1 MPDKNFW
8 QGKKVLVTGHTGF
21 KGSWLCLWLQQL
33 GAQVVGYALSPP
45 SFPNLYTVAGVADD
59 MQSVIGDVVNAEL
72 VKNFFQAQQPE
83 IVFHLAAQSLVRHS
97 YQYPQ
102 QTYFTNVLGTVNVL
116 EAARQ
121 TPSILAVI
129 NVTSDK
135 CYENNATLKHFQ
147 EGDALGG
154 NDPYSSS
161 KACAE
166 IITAAYR
173 HSYFSSHQSGLA
185 TARAGNVIGGG
196 DWASDRLIP
205 DLMNAYL
212 NDTTF
217 TVRFP
222 NAVRP
227 WQFVL
232 EALHGYLLLAEKLAQ
247 NPANFAQAWNFGPS
261 PKDLR
266 NVGSVIATISKL
278 WGKAL
283 AIQTVAEA
291 LPEMQYLGL
300 DSSKAHVNLNW
311 MPVWELDETLAATV
325 AWYKAYQTNADMKI
339 FTRQQ
344 ITDYGTRLPTQVT
357 A

>member
-33 GAQVVGYALSPP
+33 GAHVVGFALSPP
-45 SFPNLYTVAGVADD
+45 DSPNLFTLAGVADD
-59 MQSVIGDVVNAEL
+59 MQSVIGDVVNLEH
-72 VKNFFQAQQPE
+72 VTDFFQALQPD
-83 IVFHLAAQSLVRHS
+83 IVFHLAAQSLVRYS
-97 YQYPQ
+97 YQHPQ
-102 QTYFTNVLGTVNVL
+102 QTYLTNVLGTVNVL

-121 TPSILAVI
+121 TPGILAVI

-135 CYENNATLKHFQ
+135 CYENKAIPQNFQ

-154 NDPYSSS
+154 SDPYSSS

-173 HSYFSSHQSGLA
+173 NSYFASHQSGLA

-196 DWASDRLIP
+196 DWAQDRLLP

-212 NDTTF
+212 TGAPF
-217 TVRFP
+217 TVRYP
-222 NAVRP
+222 SAVRP

-232 EALHGYLLLAEKLAQ
+232 EPLHGYLLLAEKLAQ
-247 NPANFAQAWNFGPS
+247 NPADFAQAWNFGPLTEN
-261 PKDLR
+261 LR
-266 NVGSVIATISKL
+266 HVSGVIATISKL
-278 WGKAL
+278 WGKDL
-283 AIQTVAEA
+283 AIQTLADA

-300 DSSKAHVNLNW
+300 DSSKAHAKLNW
-311 MPVWELDETLAATV
+311 LPVWDLDETLAATV
-325 AWYKAYQTNADMKI
+325 AWYKAYQANADMGI

-344 ITDYGTRLPTQVT
+344 IMDYASRLREQVS